1 MGRFAVLCLY
11 RRSDRCCVRVNDLK
25 QSASGFGGFGEGQA
39 YPGWPGAIRGDPL
52 LAVRAQTAVGLDN
65 TLTVVG
71 RVGGAAPPIGTYTA
85 AHWLV
90 SLMAKTA
97 KLSSTREKEGG

>member
-1 MGRFAVLCLY
+1 MACRH
-11 RRSDRCCVRVNDLK
+11 S
-25 QSASGFGGFGEGQA
+25 
-39 YPGWPGAIRGDPL
+39 RGPL
-52 LAVRAQTAVGLDN
+52 PTTRTQTVVGLDN

-97 KLSSTREKEGG
+97 KLSSTSEKVGEPSSKMLFPHTRARRCR